1 MDAPTLSNTGMPARH
16 LSPAR
21 LWQVVKCGLWRARF
35 VLLFLLVLLIL
46 GCGLV
51 MTVSLGMAD
60 VTEPYLYTPATS
72 AGLPS
77 GDYDGILILGA
88 GLRPDGSPSDMLA
101 DRVRIGCEL
110 YLSDPERFERLIL
123 SGDRTGDYNEVAA
136 MQSLAVELGVPP
148 ERIQPDYEGYSTFES
163 VSRARECF
171 GARRI
176 LIVTQEYHLHRAVY
190 IARSLGLEAYGL
202 SADPRPYA
210 NQTLRD
216 LREALARF
224 KDFYAAG
231 RHSEEI
237 DGSRLCA

>member
-1 MDAPTLSNTGMPARH
+1 
-16 LSPAR
+16 
-21 LWQVVKCGLWRARF
+21 
-35 VLLFLLVLLIL
+35 
-46 GCGLV
+46 
-51 MTVSLGMAD
+51 
-60 VTEPYLYTPATS
+60 
-72 AGLPS
+72 
-77 GDYDGILILGA
+77 
-88 GLRPDGSPSDMLA
+88 MLA

-110 YLSDPERFERLIL
+110 YLTDPERFGRLIL

-163 VSRARECF
+163 VSRARDSF

-210 NQTLRD
+210 NQIRRD

-231 RHSEEI
+231 RHGGEV
-237 DGSRLCA
+237 A

>member
-1 MDAPTLSNTGMPARH
+1 MDAPTLSNTGTPSRH
-16 LSPAR
+16 LSPAD
-21 LWQVVKCGLWRARF
+21 LWRAVKCGLWRTRF
-35 VLLFLLVLLIL
+35 VWLFLLVAVVL
-46 GCGLV
+46 GVGLV
-51 MTVSLGMAD
+51 TTVSLGMAD
-60 VTEPYLYTPATS
+60 VTEPYLYAPATS
-72 AGLPS
+72 AQLPS
-77 GDYDGILILGA
+77 GNFDGVLILGA
-88 GLRPDGSPSDMLA
+88 GLRPDGTPSDMLA

-110 YLSDPERFERLIL
+110 YLTDPERFGRLIL

-163 VSRARECF
+163 VSRARDSF
-171 GARRI
+171 GARRL

-202 SADPRPYA
+202 SADSRPYA
-210 NQTLRD
+210 NQIRRD

-231 RHSEEI
+231 RHGGEVS
-237 DGSRLCA
+237 